1 MVNGKKFPRKKSVRQ
16 MIDGFFGHLLY
27 IVRLVYEAK
36 PAILFAMVLLCIANG
51 VLPVLGAY
59 LSAGLLNEVAKM
71 ISGGSPL
78 LDFTAL
84 FGTAVLAM
92 LITYFVFQFI
102 QRVLGRISS
111 MVNSLAGELVVNH
124 IKLMIIEKAKEIDL
138 SSFDRPEFYE
148 KLENANRE
156 AGMRPLQILNA
167 VFNLISTVISAVTF
181 VVILIGL
188 HPLAPVVIVILAIPG
203 AIVNYNFRRKNFW
216 YMRHHSKERRQM
228 NYFSDLMVNKDLA
241 KEVRLM
247 GTADTF
253 IAKYKQAFSAYFKG
267 IRRLILKEGFW
278 QSMVSLLSLTANL
291 LVFSY
296 TVYHVVNANGAIGD
310 YSLYTGALTSI
321 AGCVSTIV
329 GATATIYEGTLFID
343 NVMTFMKE
351 PSFIVPSVEDPRIPT
366 RHTPHTIEFRDVSF
380 RYPGMDRDVLS
391 HINLRFDHDEIV
403 VLVGLNGA
411 GKTTLIKLLTRL
423 YDPTEGII
431 LLDGVDIR
439 EYDIRELYQLYGII
453 FQDFGRYAM
462 SVEDNIAIGDV
473 SREKNREDV
482 VRAARQ
488 GNADDFVQK
497 LADGYDSP
505 LMRHFEENGIE
516 LSGGQWQKLS
526 VARAFYK
533 DSDILILDE
542 PTSALDALAEQE
554 VFHEFSQLSKNK
566 ISVFV
571 SHRLSSA
578 TMADKIV
585 VIDGGT
591 VTEVG
596 SHTDLMAKK
605 GTYYLLFSTQA
616 SRYRDDPVQ

>member
-1 MVNGKKFPRKKSVRQ
+1 MASERRIPRKKSVKQ
-16 MIDGFFGHLLY
+16 MVGGFFGHLLY
-27 IVRLVYEAK
+27 IVRLVYQAK
-36 PAILFAMVLLCIANG
+36 PAILFAMILLCIANG
-51 VLPVLGAY
+51 VLPVFGAY
-59 LSAGLLNEVAKM
+59 LSAGLLNEVATL
-71 ISGGSPL
+71 IAGGQPL
-78 LDFTAL
+78 TNFTAL
-84 FGTAVLAM
+84 IGTAVLTM
-92 LITYFVFQFI
+92 LVTYFVFQFI
-102 QRVLGRISS
+102 QRLLGRISS

-124 IKLMIIEKAKEIDL
+124 IKLMIIEKAKEVDL

-167 VFNLISTVISAVTF
+167 VFNLISTVISAISF
-181 VVILIGL
+181 VIILVGL
-188 HPLAPVVIVILAIPG
+188 HPLAPVVIVILAVPG
-203 AIVNYNFRRKNFW
+203 AIVNYAFRRKNFW

-228 NYFSDLMVNKDLA
+228 NYFSGLMVNKDLV

-253 IAKYKQAFSAYFKG
+253 IGKYKQAFAEYFKG

-278 QSMVSLLSLTANL
+278 QSVVTLLSLTANL

-296 TVYHVVNANGAIGD
+296 TVYHVLNANGAIGD

-321 AGCVSTIV
+321 AGCVTTIV
-329 GATATIYEGTLFID
+329 SATATIYEGTLFID
-343 NVMTFMKE
+343 NVMTFMQE
-351 PSFIVPSVEDPRIPT
+351 PAHIVPTVDTPKIPS
-366 RHTPHTIEFRDVSF
+366 RRVPHTIEFRDVSF

-423 YDPTEGII
+423 YDPTEGVI

-439 EYDIRELYQLYGII
+439 EYDVAELYQLYGII

-462 SVEDNIAIGDV
+462 SVEDNIALGDV
-473 SREKNREDV
+473 RREKNREDV
-482 VRAARQ
+482 IRAAKQ
-488 GNADDFVQK
+488 GNVDDFVQK

-505 LMRHFEENGIE
+505 LMRHFEDNGIE

-533 DSDILILDE
+533 ESDILILDE

-554 VFHEFSQLSKNK
+554 VFHEFSQLSQNK
-566 ISVFV
+566 IAVFV

-585 VIDGGT
+585 VIDGGV

-596 SHTDLMAKK
+596 SHAKLMAAK
-605 GTYYLLFSTQA
+605 GTYYLLFTTQA
-616 SRYRDDPVQ
+616 SRYRDDFAQ